1 VPEPTCETLYK
12 LYPGFLAMHS
22 LVFKAMLSLPQG
34 KSSQTTEGKSNNHPI
49 VLHGIVWQQFN
60 HLLCYLHG

>member
-1 VPEPTCETLYK
+1 IQQ

-22 LVFKAMLSLPQG
+22 PVFEAMLSLPQG
-34 KSSQTTEGKSNNHPI
+34 KSSQTTEGKSDNHPI
-49 VLHGIVWQQFN
+49 VLHGIVRQEFD